1 MTFDQTPLGTQQLD
15 PHGLTNFDTP
25 RFDLA
30 SVYGRGPQAS
40 PELYDATSPGRL
52 RLVQPQGI
60 DDLPRRADGSAYIGD
75 PRNDENLIVCQ
86 LHIAFIK
93 FHNRL
98 VDEGH
103 DFADAQRLTQWHF
116 QWLLVH
122 DYLEHVVGKATV
134 ARFLDEQ
141 QGRIKCRREH
151 YKPKNPHRPM
161 MPIEYSVAA
170 FRFGHSMVRGGYL
183 MNIPASGP
191 PNGGPTF
198 TNPPSDHD
206 LHGSRPIPAH
216 FKIDWQHFF
225 ALPGSHRVPA
235 NLARRIDTK
244 LSPPL
249 HDLPASVV
257 PPDLQPLI
265 NDLAERNLLRGKRV
279 GLPAGQDVA
288 REMGITPLENRD
300 LGLTEAPWKDRAP
313 LWYYVL
319 AEAEQLQDGLRLGP
333 VGGRIVAETIL
344 GILDSD
350 KDSYFHERDW
360 QPMPPARTKFGIG
373 DFLAFAEGAGNRPA
387 ASQPAASNRGRRPKG
402 A

>member
-1 MTFDQTPLGTQQLD
+1 M
-15 PHGLTNFDTP
+15 
-25 RFDLA
+25 
-30 SVYGRGPQAS
+30 
-40 PELYDATSPGRL
+40 
-52 RLVQPQGI
+52 
-60 DDLPRRADGSAYIGD
+60 
-75 PRNDENLIVCQ
+75 
-86 LHIAFIK
+86 
-93 FHNRL
+93 
-98 VDEGH
+98 
-103 DFADAQRLTQWHF
+103 
-116 QWLLVH
+116 LVH

-134 ARFLDEQ
+134 ERFLDERN
-141 QGRIKCRREH
+141 GRIKCRREH

-216 FKIDWQHFF
+216 MKIDWQHFF
-225 ALPGSHRVPA
+225 ALPGTKQAPA
-235 NLARRIDTK
+235 NVARRIDTR

-249 HDLPASVV
+249 HDLPSSVV
-257 PPDLQPLI
+257 PPDIQPLI
-265 NDLAERNLLRGKRV
+265 NNLAERNLLRGKRV

-288 REMGITPLENRD
+288 REMGIMALENRD
-300 LGLTEAPWKDRAP
+300 LGLTAAPWNDKAP
-313 LWYYVL
+313 LWYYIL
-319 AEAEQLQDGLRLGP
+319 AEAEQLHDGLYLGP

-360 QPMPPARTKFGIG
+360 QPMPTPDKNFAIG
-373 DFLAFAEGAGNRPA
+373 DLLAFAEDREDRLA
-387 ASQPAASNRGRRPKG
+387 ASQPAAPNRGR
-402 A
+402 